1 MKKLFIVA
9 DYNDGDYVKDI
20 VKVEDSVFEKF
31 LLLLGQSII
40 LNLMFVVV
48 IMVVFV
54 NITGLVRG
62 KTLEKRISMKLI
74 LNSLLNILMSSLIFS
89 QVVYVRPMMTVTAIQ
104 LLRSAMLSL
113 MKNMLIGN
121 KTGELVKKI

>member
-40 LNLMFVVV
+40 LNLMFVVI

-54 NITGLVRG
+54 IITGLVRE
-62 KTLEKRISMKLI
+62 KTSEKRTSMRLI
-74 LNSLLNILMSSLIFS
+74 LNSLLNISTSLLIFS

-104 LLRSAMLSL
+104 LLRSAM
-113 MKNMLIGN
+113 
-121 KTGELVKKI
+121 